1 MELYYLFYLDQV
13 QLMFLGN
20 IKPKQWPECVGMTGE
35 DAKKKITKEFP
46 QGKIKI
52 VKQSQVQNWEN
63 KRLDRVRIIVD

>member
-1 MELYYLFYLDQV
+1 
-13 QLMFLGN
+13 MFLGN

-52 VKQSQVQNWEN
+52 VKQS
-63 KRLDRVRIIVD
+63 